1 MMLSNIELD
10 KKAIIQD
17 VSNLS
22 LMIQRRLLDMGIDEG
37 AIISVKR
44 KLPFGGPFIIEVH
57 DQSISLRRFEASRIY
72 VSLGEV

>member
-22 LMIQRRLLDMGIDEG
+22 LMIQRRLLDMGIGEG
-37 AIISVKR
+37 VIISVKR
-44 KLPFGGPFIIEVH
+44 KLPFGGPFIIESH
-57 DQSISLRRFEASRIY
+57 GQSISLRRLEASRIY
-72 VSLGEV
+72 VSLGEI